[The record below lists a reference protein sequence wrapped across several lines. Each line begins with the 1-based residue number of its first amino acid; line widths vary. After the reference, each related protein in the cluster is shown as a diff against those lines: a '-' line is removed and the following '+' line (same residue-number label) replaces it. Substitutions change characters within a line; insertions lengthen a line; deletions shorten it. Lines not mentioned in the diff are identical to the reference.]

1 MKSGSRLEKVL
12 DSGQFA
18 VTAEAGPP
26 KGSLADGMREK
37 GELLKSSCDA
47 INVTDNQAAV
57 VRMARDKGAS
67 DGGAVAVLATLR
79 EWKNNF

>member
-1 MKSGSRLEKVL
+1 MALELKVNPFL
-12 DSGQFA
+12 RCS
-18 VTAEAGPP
+18 
-26 KGSLADGMREK
+26 
-37 GELLKSSCDA
+37 
-47 INVTDNQAAV
+47 QAAV